1 MFKCLT
7 LKGVQEALFLRLMRG
22 PFSDAEGPTKK
33 ITLLLKILSPS
44 VSISA
49 LLTSRPDDSLTWGCP
64 MHVESFLN
72 VFIVVKVT

>member
-7 LKGVQEALFLRLMRG
+7 LKGVQEALFLKLMRG

-33 ITLLLKILSPS
+33 ITLLLEILSPS
-44 VSISA
+44 VPTLA

-64 MHVESFLN
+64 MHVGPF
-72 VFIVVKVT
+72 F